1 MLNGT
6 TLIRAGVNL
15 LATAGTSKIVND
27 VITNNTNVVTNVDAI
42 RVWAGKVVIGMIA
55 IDLVSAKV
63 NEKWDAAADMMKGK
77 QVKVT
82 VENTDDPPTGSPA

>member
-6 TLIRAGVNL
+6 TLVRAGVNL

-63 NEKWDAAADMMKGK
+63 NEKWDAAADMLKGK

-82 VENTDDPPTGSPA
+82 VENAEPPAATPT

>member
-6 TLIRAGVNL
+6 TLVRAGVNL

-27 VITNNTNVVTNVDAI
+27 VIANNTNVVTNVDAI

-55 IDLVSAKV
+55 IDLVSSKV
-63 NEKWDAAADMMKGK
+63 NEKWDAAAEMFKGK

-82 VENTDDPPTGSPA
+82 VENAEPPSAPPT